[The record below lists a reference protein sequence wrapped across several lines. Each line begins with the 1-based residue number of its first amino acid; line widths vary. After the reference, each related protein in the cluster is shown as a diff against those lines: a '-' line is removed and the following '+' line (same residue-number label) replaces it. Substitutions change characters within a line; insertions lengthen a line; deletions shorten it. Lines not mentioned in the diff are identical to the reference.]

1 MLSWI
6 TKITL
11 ELMAYG
17 AMFATQVRT
26 TTTAERRDLRI
37 DDGDG
42 WVAGQWGPSYKF
54 FLLFIFGF

>member
-1 MLSWI
+1 
-6 TKITL
+6 
-11 ELMAYG
+11 MAYG